1 MGMLYNAAIFFV
13 ITLVAALLGF
23 GGVLPEATA
32 VAKAISVVCLVL
44 FFVSLARGLTT
55 AEA

>member
-1 MGMLYNAAIFFV
+1 MLYNAAIFFV